1 MAVRGKFIHI
11 VISRDDEF
19 IYLITAYYPDEQ
31 QWNSDFKTR
40 RK

>member
-1 MAVRGKFIHI
+1 MVNH
-11 VISRDDEF
+11 DDEF

-31 QWNSDFKTR
+31 HWSNDFRTR